1 MENFILSRKKIKLD
15 KDKVFNLS
23 IPVSLKPNEVVFLI
37 ESNLNFDKSAN
48 VEFILK
54 QLSGSSNE
62 SLTIIPVEIKGTALR
77 LRPSDITRFEP
88 KSYLLFAIRSSQ
100 TIDIELSIDSIY

>member
-1 MENFILSRKKIKLD
+1 MENFILSRKKIKLE

-37 ESNLNFDKSAN
+37 ESNFSYDKLAN

-54 QLSGSSNE
+54 QLSGNSSDAL
-62 SLTIIPVEIKGTALR
+62 SIVPMEIKGTALR
-77 LRPSDITRFEP
+77 VRPSDIIRFEA
-88 KSYLLFAIRSSQ
+88 KNYLLFAIKSSQ
-100 TIDIELSIDSIY
+100 SFEMELSIESIT